1 MYYIVRPLDFM
12 KRFISILLCLSVLL
26 GIFAIDVFAAGSQYY
41 PVITYNDGESSTTKT
56 LTSADK
62 IGSWSYEADGADVFV
77 ISLPSGSEISNIT
90 IPNTDS
96 YYVGYEIAGKSD
108 WMEFETFPQ
117 LAAIRAEVGLVSNGE
132 FQIADDSD
140 DANGYPYNISYFDD
154 DLSKIP
160 GINVEG
166 YMITCYVKYKPG
178 GLTIDSPGIIV
189 QYSTGGG
196 SGDTT
201 ELAAEVSKVT
211 GEHADDWYRTN
222 DRYNGKITSANGF
235 WNDLQ
240 TPLTTAQTIIKD
252 GGSQNYISTVTR
264 QLQDAIANLI
274 PKTVVN
280 ATALYEAWQSAKG
293 EQSSNYSEVTWT
305 PFEAARTAAK
315 GLLDKLYDKNGDP
328 TELNRGPKA
337 MDDAP
342 EGAVTQKDVDAAAA
356 LLREKEAALYLAS
369 ADSGNTAI
377 LGYAKKMFPALIA
390 LAEQAKQAD
399 YTTESWTAFA
409 AALEAAKN
417 AKAPT
422 LTGTSADK
430 ATVAA
435 YKKAFDDLY
444 EQFYC
449 GLTPAGEIK
458 VSLVYT
464 DPNDPHEYG
473 TAAGARGGATET
485 VTLDGSYSVYD
496 AVQKLANK
504 PTNAVWNAAKIFI
517 NGRYVS
523 QNYLDQSQTEAHLG
537 VALSKKIKL
546 HPNDEVVVLAYSSP
560 QTTTSQNIGSAAAM
574 LWQYI
579 SSLKTS
585 RFTQGSKLKVEAG
598 QQVTLNVQST
608 PAALGS
614 GATTEAA
621 ANMTLMTSAKVN
633 EPSGSHPTPTII
645 SIDGNAVKTGADGS
659 ATLTFYHE
667 GWYLVTAYDLQ
678 KDELGAYDAS
688 NVGTEN
694 RAGNYH
700 STNSGAAIWIQVG
713 AASNPTAVKNTLTS
727 KLTSVK
733 NAYAESYF
741 RPENWKKIEAA
752 YKTAVSDI
760 TNAESIGDA
769 YDAQQTGILAIK
781 KIQDDTTKENEKN
794 LKTFHTLLNQLPDN
808 VDLITASVKPTVE
821 SLLKCYQGMSD
832 YQQKQITGADKE
844 KYDAIAAKYGNGTGI
859 PEAKTYSVTVK
870 MDSGDAKV
878 DKVLA
883 AMIANIQARDIKAD
897 YPNPDLRQS
906 IKKLFL
912 PQDAN
917 GTATAEAAP
926 LSYVYFPVNFD
937 YGVYFPVRDANGTLT
952 GNGWAITDENVTF
965 TQKNNNGYSV
975 NGHFTIKI
983 DGVAYEIKS
992 ISYSGLKTSAL
1003 ETGKTERDHSF
1014 LDYSTYK
1021 GKNNTE
1027 YVNMYFPSSYVW
1039 FPMPYNDVTITV
1051 KWGKVASDAEKL
1063 AAAKNSATSVVEA
1076 AYNEY
1081 LADRTQY
1088 DDAGIKALNDA
1099 MTAFETELKAADT
1112 VEKVNAAKS
1121 KALTAMAAV
1130 QKKGVKP
1137 VTGQCSYD
1145 SGTIIGTVSVSVEN
1159 TTYTAGD
1166 LTGTLVSG
1174 QYQLGTNDTMLT
1186 MVLKALEM
1194 NEYSWNGLGSITS
1207 DSYSTA
1213 VNGNYI
1219 SAITSKDGKTLAE
1232 FTGGKQSGWMGTLN
1246 DWFVNEGLDAF
1257 SVKNGKLKDGDVIR
1271 VMYTTTGYGED
1282 IGGSWTNTNT
1292 SLKTLNVTGGE
1303 LTTDLAS
1310 GRTDYVLVLPESQT
1324 TDSAAS
1330 VKVSYA
1336 AANKNYQARM
1346 YLNTYKD
1353 ETQRYKS
1360 GEYMSVTPGDVIY
1373 IGVGETAWPTMNTA
1387 DETGRKTVPTKYT
1400 IQVIRKGS
1408 ASDVAAMIVE
1418 LPEVGQLTL
1427 ADAKDVRAAGGL
1439 FDSLT
1444 PADQR
1449 KIDSALQ
1456 SKLEK
1461 CRTKITDME
1470 AANVV
1475 SQLLQSLPSELTIKD
1490 KETVHSANDAYN
1502 ALTPAQK
1509 KYLTPYEEAK
1519 LASAVSEMSKVEITY
1534 VDGMLAALPGK
1545 DAVTAQ
1551 SRSTIEAARKAYE
1564 ELTDEQKKKIT
1575 NLNNL
1580 LEAEEAFKNL
1590 GSTAIYEDYL
1600 KKVLVYVKKQT
1611 LDPSFAPGKSI
1622 HSEWAVL
1629 AEARGN
1635 VSDAV
1640 WYNTYLTNA
1649 AAKIAS
1655 MNGDLLSAENTKGR
1669 YTEYSRVILALTSIG
1684 EDATKF
1690 TGPNGTVY
1698 NLVEPLFDQSGG
1710 KYLVSEQGNNGTAFA
1725 LIALDSGS
1733 YYKDATGNA
1742 AREAWIKTLHTNQHS
1757 NGAWNIDGDH
1767 PGDNVDTTAMVVQ
1780 ALAPYYA
1787 SNTDAKDAVD
1797 KAVGW
1802 LSAQY
1807 QLRGDYG
1814 SSESAAQVIVALSAL
1829 GIDARTNAD
1838 FQYKGI
1844 SVLSNFL
1851 SYADETTGGFL
1862 HVKVDPDSGANGTV
1876 NQMASEQAAYTL
1888 VAYDRYAGNRNRLYD
1903 MSDVVK
1909 RENASVKE
1917 VINLIN
1923 EIGPVGERSYNAIAE
1938 ARIAYDN
1945 LSDED
1950 QDKVT
1955 NYKTLTDAEKAYS
1968 EILKQKRADQYKL
1981 LKEHYDQLLNDKYK
1995 KYSTAA
2001 KKKLANILQQA
2012 QTDMNAAKSCE
2023 RVTDIYTQAVA
2034 DLDAV
2039 KPGDIEVTFRLIGA
2053 LEATQDVDLTTD
2065 SYLPEY
2071 VTWVPTTTYAL
2082 AENATVYDLYT
2093 EAMKEAGLRSVGADN
2108 NYVSTIYA
2116 PSCLGGYALSEFTN
2130 GKKSGWMYTVN
2141 GTHPNVGL
2149 KDKTLKDGDVVIWH
2163 YINDYSHEVADWF
2176 NDPNYP
2182 ALGDGTYYNGWLR
2195 AADIAPE
2202 QYVQQL
2208 LAKILTVGKHG
2219 TVEPKLTFQHIGKSV
2234 TFTFKPDTGYKV
2246 KDVKVNG
2253 KSVGAVK
2260 TYTIDKLTVSTRIEV
2275 EFTDGKLPFTDV
2287 HETDWFYNDVL
2298 FVYEEGLFAGTS
2310 DTTFSPNAAMTRA
2323 MLVTVLYRLE
2333 GEPAVSGRSGF
2344 SDVTFNSYYEDAVTW
2359 AADNGIVNG
2368 TSITTFSPNA
2378 NVTREQMAAI
2388 LYRYAQY
2395 KKYNTAASSSLNGF
2409 TDQASVS
2416 GYAAASLEWAVAE
2429 KLVNGS
2435 NGKLMPTGNATRAQV
2450 AAILHRFVENVAKT
2464 TK

>member
-1 MYYIVRPLDFM
+1 MTIHAEEIPPVSVAYYIGEASDKIEHATIAEIGTINFNTSTSGKVFLASLPQNATIKAVDFTAPSGD
-12 KRFISILLCLSVLL
+12 KAVKQLVNKKNKLLKGSDLVAAYTDSANYFVDSDFISTNSQS
-26 GIFAIDVFAAGSQYY
+26 IFYKQF
-41 PVITYNDGESSTTKT
+41 TKLQT
-56 LTSADK
+56 LN
-62 IGSWSYEADGADVFV
+62 EDGALPTRNVKGFV
-77 ISLPSGSEISNIT
+77 IR
-90 IPNTDS
+90 
-96 YYVGYEIAGKSD
+96 
-108 WMEFETFPQ
+108 Q
-117 LAAIRAEVGLVSNGE
+117 AIIGT
-132 FQIADDSD
+132 
-140 DANGYPYNISYFDD
+140 
-154 DLSKIP
+154 
-160 GINVEG
+160 GINVL
-166 YMITCYVKYKPG
+166 YVQIANPPQEVNKTALKEA
-178 GLTIDSPGIIV
+178 IDSALL
-189 QYSTGGG
+189 T
-196 SGDTT
+196 SGYYT
-201 ELAAEVSKVT
+201 E
-211 GEHADDWYRTN
+211 N
-222 DRYNGKITSANGF
+222 DRWNGKTASTKGF
-235 WNDLQ
+235 WADMQAVISAAQAVYDKPNATQ
-240 TPLTTAQTIIKD
+240 TEVAAATASLNRTD
-252 GGSQNYISTVTR
+252 TGSELSKT
-264 QLQDAIANLI
+264 IANLI

-280 ATALYEAWQSAKG
+280 ATVLYEAWQSAKG

-315 GLLDKLYDKNGDP
+315 ELLDKLYDENGDP

-337 MDDAP
+337 MGDAP

-377 LGYAKKMFPALIA
+377 LGYAEKTFPALIA

-409 AALEAAKN
+409 AALKTAKN

-496 AVQKLANK
+496 AVQKLASK

-523 QNYLDQSQTEAHLG
+523 QNYLDQTKTEAHLG
-537 VALSKKIKL
+537 VALSKAVKL

-560 QTTTSQNIGSAAAM
+560 QTTTSQNIGSADAK

-585 RFTQGSKLKVEAG
+585 RFTQGNKLKVEAG

-621 ANMTLMTSAKVN
+621 ANMTLMTSAKVD

-659 ATLTFYHE
+659 AALTFYHE

-713 AASNPTAVKNTLTS
+713 AASNPDAVKNTLTS

-752 YKTAVSDI
+752 YKTAVSGI

-844 KYDAIAAKYGNGTGI
+844 KYDAIAAKYGDGTDI
-859 PEAKTYSVTVK
+859 PDAKTYSVTVK
-870 MDSGDAKV
+870 MDSGDAEV

-883 AMIANIQARDIKAD
+883 AMIADIQVCNIKAD
-897 YPNPDLRQS
+897 YPSNEALRQP

-952 GNGWAITDENVTF
+952 GNSWAITDENVTF

-975 NGHFTIKI
+975 NGHFTVKI

-1021 GKNNTE
+1021 GKDNTQ

-1039 FPMPYNDVTITV
+1039 FSMPYNDVTITV

-1063 AAAKNSATSVVEA
+1063 AAAKTSATSVVEA

-1099 MTAFETELKAADT
+1099 MTAFETELKAAGT

-1121 KALTAMAAV
+1121 KALAAMAAV

-1137 VTGQCSYD
+1137 VTGTCSYD

-1159 TTYTAGD
+1159 TTYDDGAF
-1166 LTGTLVSG
+1166 TGTFISG
-1174 QYQLGTNDTMLT
+1174 LYPLGQNDTMLT

-1194 NEYSWNGLGSITS
+1194 NEYSWNGLESITS
-1207 DSYSTA
+1207 ASYSTA

-1219 SAITSKDGKTLAE
+1219 SAITDKDGKTLAE
-1232 FTGGKQSGWMGTLN
+1232 LTGGKQSGWMATLN

-1257 SVKNGKLKDGDVIR
+1257 SVANNKLNDGDVIR
-1271 VMYTTTGYGED
+1271 VMYTTTGLGED
-1282 IGGSWTNTNT
+1282 IGGSWSNTDT
-1292 SLKTLNVTGGE
+1292 SLKTLTVTGGE
-1303 LTTDLAS
+1303 LTTELAS
-1310 GRTDYVLVLPESQT
+1310 GRTDYVLVLPKSQT
-1324 TDSAAS
+1324 TDSTAS
-1330 VKVSYA
+1330 VKISYA

-1373 IGVGETAWPTMNTA
+1373 IGIGEKAWPTMNTA
-1387 DETGRKTVPTKYT
+1387 DETGSETVPTKYT
-1400 IQVIRKGS
+1400 IQVIRSGS

-1456 SKLEK
+1456 TKLEK
-1461 CRTKITDME
+1461 CRTKISDME

-1509 KYLTPYEEAK
+1509 KYLTPYEESK
-1519 LASAVSEMSKVEITY
+1519 LASAVSEMSKVEISY

-1551 SRSTIEAARKAYE
+1551 SRSVIEAARKAYE
-1564 ELTDEQKKKIT
+1564 ELTDEQQKKIT
-1575 NLNNL
+1575 NLKKL
-1580 LEAEEAFKNL
+1580 LEAEEALKNL

-1600 KKVLVYVKKQT
+1600 KNVLAYVKKQT
-1611 LDPSFAPGKSI
+1611 PDPSFAPGKSI

-1635 VSDAV
+1635 VSDTV
-1640 WYNTYLTNA
+1640 WYNTYLTNTA
-1649 AAKIAS
+1649 ATVAS

-1669 YTEYSRVILALTSIG
+1669 YTEYDRIIVALTSIG

-1690 TGPNGTVY
+1690 TGSNGTVY
-1698 NLVEPLFDQSGG
+1698 NLVEPLFDRSGN
-1710 KYLVSEQGNNGTAFA
+1710 KYLVSEQGNNGTVWA

-1733 YYKDATGNA
+1733 YYQDATGNA
-1742 AREAWIKTLHTNQHS
+1742 ARNAWITTLYNNQFD

-1767 PGDNVDTTAMVVQ
+1767 LSANVDTTAMAVQ
-1780 ALAPYYA
+1780 ALAPYYT
-1787 SNTDAKDAVD
+1787 SNTYARDAVD

-1802 LSAQY
+1802 LSTQY

-1814 SSESAAQVIVALSAL
+1814 SSEAAAQVIVALSAL
-1829 GIDARTNAD
+1829 GIDARTD
-1838 FQYKGI
+1838 TRFQYKGI

-1862 HVKVDPDSGANGTV
+1862 HVKVDPDSGEKGTV

-1888 VAYDRYAGNRNRLYD
+1888 VAYDRCVGNRNRLYD
-1903 MSDVVK
+1903 MSDVTK
-1909 RENASVKE
+1909 RENASAQE
-1917 VINLIN
+1917 VIDLIN
-1923 EIGPVGERSYNAIAE
+1923 DIGTVSERSYNDIAE

-1945 LSDED
+1945 LSAED
-1950 QDKVT
+1950 RDKVT
-1955 NYKTLTDAEKAYS
+1955 NYDKLTAAEAAY
-1968 EILKQKRADQYKL
+1968 ETILKQKQTDQYTA
-1981 LKEHYDQLLNDKYK
+1981 LKKHYDELLNDKNK

-2001 KKKLANILQQA
+2001 KKKLASILQQA

-2023 RVTDIYTQAVA
+2023 RVTDIYNQAVI

-2071 VTWVPTTTYAL
+2071 VTWIPTTTYAL
-2082 AENATVYDLYT
+2082 QENATVYDLYT

-2116 PSCLGGYALSEFTN
+2116 PSCMGGYALSEFTN

-2149 KDKTLKDGDVVIWH
+2149 KEKTLKDGDVVIWH

-2195 AADIAPE
+2195 AADISPE

-2208 LAKILTVGKHG
+2208 LGKILTVGKHG

-2234 TFTFKPDTGYKV
+2234 TFTFKPDSGYKV

-2253 KSVGAVK
+2253 KSVGAVT

-2275 EFTDGKLPFTDV
+2275 EFTNGKLPFTDV
-2287 HETDWFYNDVL
+2287 RESDWFYEDVA
-2298 FVYEEGLFAGTS
+2298 FAYENGLFAGTS
-2310 DTTFSPNAAMTRA
+2310 DTTFSPNASMTRA

-2333 GEPAVSGRSGF
+2333 GQPAVNGRSGF
-2344 SDVTFNSYYEDAVTW
+2344 SDVQYNGYYEDAVTW

-2368 TSITTFSPNA
+2368 TSTTMFSPNA

-2395 KKYNTAASSSLNGF
+2395 KKYNTAANSSLNSF
-2409 TDQASVS
+2409 SDHTSVS
-2416 GYAAASLEWAVAE
+2416 GYAVASLQWSVAE

-2435 NGKLMPTGNATRAQV
+2435 AGKLMPTGNATRAQV
-2450 AAILHRFVENVAKT
+2450 AAILHRFVENVAT